1 MEKFRSVSFAGFAD
15 AKLVAFNDYEA
26 GISTELL
33 SGVKTA
39 IDLPRSN
46 VLKFI
51 FDDYSWFALRPS
63 GTEPKLKIYFSVTG
77 KTEAEATAKKE
88 LLKKQVTDLI

>member
-1 MEKFRSVSFAGFAD
+1 MEKFRTIDFPGFAD
-15 AKLVAFNDYEA
+15 TKLIGFNDYEA
-26 GISTELL
+26 GINTDMV
-33 SGVKTA
+33 SGAKTA

-46 VLKFI
+46 VLKFV